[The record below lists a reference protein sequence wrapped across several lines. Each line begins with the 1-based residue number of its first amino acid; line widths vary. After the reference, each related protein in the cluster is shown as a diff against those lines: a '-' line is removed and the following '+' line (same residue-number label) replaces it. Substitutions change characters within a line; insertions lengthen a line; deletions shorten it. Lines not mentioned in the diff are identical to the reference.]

1 MLTYLQSNIQST
13 TDESCCSE
21 HNRMSTEKILTNI
34 KGDVLKNKSKID
46 ALPPRE
52 KLKSDITERCSSS
65 LADNL
70 EKNKR
75 KG

>member
-1 MLTYLQSNIQST
+1 MTLMNKANKEGGYKVKTLTYLQSNIQST

-46 ALPPRE
+46 VLPYHQE
-52 KLKSDITERCSSS
+52 KS
-65 LADNL
+65 
-70 EKNKR
+70 
-75 KG
+75 